1 MRRRT
6 FLTSVSSLAAAGAA
20 QAASTSPRTSTRD
33 TSHTPPRKAIVGTAI
48 QNLWG
53 AYPGIAQRLDL
64 LTSLVDRMAEQARG
78 NYGRG
83 LDLAVLT
90 ETAVSGEAG
99 KDALACAV
107 PLAGSFEEAFS
118 RAARAHHCY
127 IVAPT
132 YLLEE
137 DGKRCSNAAIL
148 FDRNGAVAG
157 IYRKVHLVVGPDGES
172 TESGSTLGRETPV
185 FQCDFGRLG
194 IQICYDIE
202 FDHGWDDL
210 ARQDCELVAWPTQS
224 PQTATPAW
232 RAMANQYYIVSS
244 TWRHNASVFEP
255 SGRIA
260 AQIRP
265 PETVLVHQIDL
276 SYAILPWTA
285 KLANGRA
292 LRQQFGDRVGFHYY
306 EDEDRGIFWSND
318 PAMTIHQMV
327 RAAGLEEQRE
337 QLARV
342 AQVYR
347 KAGLRE

>member
-6 FLTSVSSLAAAGAA
+6 FLTSVSGLAAAGAA
-20 QAASTSPRTSTRD
+20 HAAATSARAGTRNTSR
-33 TSHTPPRKAIVGTAI
+33 TPPRKVIVGTAI
-48 QNLWG
+48 QDLWG
-53 AYPGIAQRLDL
+53 AYPGLQQRLDL
-64 LTSLVDRMAEQARG
+64 LTGLVGRMADQSRSK
-78 NYGRG
+78 YGRG

-90 ETAVSGEAG
+90 ETAVSGVAG
-99 KDALACAV
+99 KDVFACAV
-107 PLAGSFEEAFS
+107 PLAGALQEAFS
-118 RAARAHHCY
+118 RAAREHRCY

-137 DGKRCSNAAIL
+137 DGMRCSNAAVL
-148 FDRNGAVAG
+148 FDRSGAVAG

-172 TESGSTLGRETPV
+172 MESGCTLGRDVPV

-202 FDHGWDDL
+202 FDHGWDAL
-210 ARQDCELVAWPTQS
+210 AGQDCELVAWPTQS

-232 RAMANQYYIVSS
+232 RAMADQYYIVSS
-244 TWRHNASVFEP
+244 TWRHNAAVFEP
-255 SGRIA
+255 TGRIA

-265 PETVLVHQIDL
+265 PETGLAYQIDL
-276 SYAILPWTA
+276 SYAVLPWTA
-285 KLANGRA
+285 KLANGAA
-292 LRQQFGDRVGFHYY
+292 LQERFGDRVGFHYY

-318 PAMTIHQMV
+318 PATTIHEMV
-327 RAAGLEEQRE
+327 RTAGLEERYE

>member
-1 MRRRT
+1 MHRRT
-6 FLTSVSSLAAAGAA
+6 FLTSVSSLAAGGAA
-20 QAASTSPRTSTRD
+20 RAAATSVRPGRRNTSD
-33 TSHTPPRKAIVGTAI
+33 KPPRKVIVGTAI

-53 AYPGIAQRLDL
+53 AHPGIEPRLDL
-64 LTSLVDRMAEQARG
+64 LTGLVDRMAEQSRG
-78 NYGRG
+78 KYGRG

-90 ETAVSGEAG
+90 ETAVSGVAG
-99 KDALACAV
+99 KDAMACAV
-107 PLAGSFEEAFS
+107 PLAGKMQQAFGRS
-118 RAARAHHCY
+118 AREHRCY
-127 IVAPT
+127 VVAPT

-157 IYRKVHLVVGPDGES
+157 IYRKVHLVVGTDDES
-172 TESGSTLGRETPV
+172 TESGSTLGREVPV

-202 FDHGWDDL
+202 FDRGWDEL
-210 ARQDCELVAWPTQS
+210 ARQGCELVAWPTQS

-232 RAMANQYYIVSS
+232 RARTGQCYIVSS
-244 TWRHNASVFEP
+244 TWRHNASIFEP
-255 SGRIA
+255 TARIA

-276 SYAILPWTA
+276 SYAILPWSD
-285 KLANGRA
+285 KLANGAA
-292 LRQQFGDRVGFHYY
+292 LRDRFGDGAGFHYY

-318 PAMTIHQMV
+318 PAMSIHQMV
-327 RAAGLEEQRE
+327 RAVGLEEQHE